1 MADTFTKSERL
12 PCLSEFLAE
21 RGDWPLKDRLAFVQK
36 LARQVQALHQNGR
49 IHRAIHVD
57 TVAVDEQLR
66 PQLSPP
72 GAPRRFGG
80 EDDCDP
86 EFCPPE
92 LTEPAAVELPA
103 EIDRAA
109 KALQEAGY
117 ALDPRRV
124 DVYQLGVLLCRLATG
139 EPVLSYIYDAKIKSR
154 VPAVAR
160 LLLEGAL
167 GFDTPERFE
176 NCERL
181 IEGLDEALRRAE
193 SLEAPTSMIETPAR
207 GSVPDGDTPPQG
219 TQQPP
224 ARIVEPLPFTR
235 LGHYRIVEWIGGGGM
250 GDVYRGY
257 DESLERPVAV
267 KVLPFQLARDA
278 DFVRRFHAEATAAAG
293 VAHPNVVPIYF
304 IGEDAGHHFFAMQC
318 VEGESLA
325 ERLDRQ
331 GQLPVD
337 EALELIGQC
346 LAGLQAAHGCGLIHR
361 DIKPGNIL
369 LERGSGRA
377 MLVDFG
383 LVRRLDQSAQM
394 TATGVIMGT
403 VDYIAPEQARGRK
416 IDARADIYS
425 LGVLFYQLLSGRMPF
440 AADSPTAMIFQHAYE
455 QPFPL
460 EEAVPG
466 LPPPV
471 AQIVER
477 MMAKEPDHRYPDCGA
492 VLADVRAYRQG
503 QPLASN
509 ESAWAMSGFEEESTP
524 GGEPKLPEGL
534 ARLLEPGRLQGVRDW
549 AATMFRRHA
558 PEYIRQMQGTTQ
570 QVDAAV
576 AHYRRRRNRLAKLLE
591 EARAIEADLSQ
602 QIESNQS
609 AASAAAAAAES
620 AAGEERRQAA
630 LAKQGECEEQLAAL
644 RPQHELQQEQAA
656 DLERQLGKADA
667 TLARLCSQQEVM
679 KARLQAAV
687 ARQRLEGGLPR
698 PKVRRWLL
706 PAAIGGA
713 GLLAVA
719 SLLLILPRPNVPTDL
734 PQPASPAA
742 TMSVATNPAPAAEQP
757 PKPNPKVPPGAAL
770 LMTFDKNTLLEVSGM
785 IFRVRS
791 LTGRNNGQDVSAQWT
806 PNGKVG
812 GAISIEDGTEVRIP
826 GHIVNRQ
833 PEYTVAAWFNR
844 RDKEHLWIYS
854 EAANGAIFAVEA
866 EINGAIAV
874 RSWHRERIG
883 NWMEAKTPA
892 GLVPANQWVFVAV
905 RLIKGDQLDKGEL
918 TIRVNDSSY
927 ARNLQMA
934 YSDNSGFSSVGTG
947 NGRWEDRTYG
957 RGFGL
962 VDELAVYQRAL
973 SDAEIETLYQMGL
986 RGESLGK

>member
-1 MADTFTKSERL
+1 MVDTFIRSERL
-12 PCLSEFLAE
+12 RGLSELLAE
-21 RGDWPLKDRLAFVQK
+21 RRDWPLKERLAFVQK
-36 LARQVQALHQNGR
+36 LARQVQTLHQNGR
-49 IHRAIHVD
+49 IHRAIGID
-57 TVAVDEQLR
+57 AIGVDEQLR
-66 PQLSPP
+66 PHLSPP

-92 LTEPAAVELPA
+92 LTEPAVVELPA

-109 KALQEAGY
+109 AALQKAGY

-124 DVYQLGVLLCRLATG
+124 DVYQLGALLCRLATG
-139 EPVLSYIYDAKIKSR
+139 EPVLSYIYDATIKAR
-154 VPAVAR
+154 VPAVVQP
-160 LLLEGAL
+160 LLSGSL
-167 GFDTPERFE
+167 GFESPERWE

-181 IEGLDEALRRAE
+181 IEGLDEALRRTE
-193 SLEAPTSMIETPAR
+193 SLEAPTSMLETPAR
-207 GSVPDGDTPPQG
+207 GSAIVPDAADDTPPQG
-219 TQQPP
+219 TQQQPP
-224 ARIVEPLPFTR
+224 EIVEPLPFTR
-235 LGHYRIVEWIGGGGM
+235 LGHYRIVERIGAGGM

-257 DESLERPVAV
+257 DESLERSVAV
-267 KVLPFQLARDA
+267 KVLPSQLARDA

-318 VEGESLA
+318 IEGESLA
-325 ERLDRQ
+325 ERLGRR
-331 GQLPVD
+331 GQFPVD

-346 LAGLQAAHGCGLIHR
+346 LAGLQAAHERGLIHR

-383 LVRRLDQSAQM
+383 LVRRIGQSAQM

-416 IDARADIYS
+416 VDARVDIYA

-440 AADSPTAMIFQHAYE
+440 TADSPTAMIFQHAYE
-455 QPFPL
+455 EPFPL

-503 QPLASN
+503 QPLASD
-509 ESAWAMSGFEEESTP
+509 ESAWASGFEEESSP
-524 GGEPKLPEGL
+524 GGELKLPEGL
-534 ARLLEPGRLQGVRDW
+534 ARLLDPGRVQVVRDW

-558 PEYIRQMQGTTQ
+558 PEYVQQMQGTTQ
-570 QVDAAV
+570 QVDVAV

-620 AAGEERRQAA
+620 AADEQRKQAA
-630 LAKQGECEEQLAAL
+630 LAKQCECEEQVTAL
-644 RPQHELQQEQAA
+644 RSQHELQQQAA
-656 DLERQLGKADA
+656 SDLERQLGKADA

-687 ARQRLEGGLPR
+687 AQQRMEVGLPR

-706 PAAIGGA
+706 PASIGGA
-713 GLLAVA
+713 GLLGVALLMLLIPGRKYVPAPAPPVATPSVA
-719 SLLLILPRPNVPTDL
+719 SK
-734 PQPASPAA
+734 
-742 TMSVATNPAPAAEQP
+742 PAPAAEQP
-757 PKPNPKVPPGAAL
+757 PKPNPKVPPGASL
-770 LMTFDKNTLLEVSGM
+770 LMTFDKNTLVDVSGI
-785 IFRVRS
+785 IFRIRS
-791 LTGRNNGQDVSAQWT
+791 LTDRCNGKDITAQYT
-806 PNGKVG
+806 PDGKVG
-812 GAISIEDGTEVRIP
+812 GAISIVDGSEVRIP

-833 PEYTVAAWFNR
+833 PEYTVTAWFKR
-844 RDKEHLWIYS
+844 KDKEHLWVYG
-854 EAANGAIFAVEA
+854 EAANGSIFAVEA
-866 EINGAIAV
+866 QRSGAIMV
-874 RSWHRERIG
+874 RSWHHERIG
-883 NWMEAKTPA
+883 NWMNSNTPE

-905 RLIKGDQLDKGEL
+905 RLIKGDRLDKGEL
-918 TIRVNDSSY
+918 TIRVNDQFY
-927 ARNLQMA
+927 TRNLQMA
-934 YSDNSGFSSVGTG
+934 YSNNSGFSSIGAG
-947 NGRWEDRTYG
+947 NGSWADRKEG
-957 RGFGL
+957 RGTGL
-962 VDELAVYQRAL
+962 VDELAVYPRAL

-986 RGESLGK
+986 RGESLGM